1 MQQVWKGNFL
11 VCALDLSL
19 ATGTIMVRFDN
30 SHSMLRSK
38 TVQYSVRVDEA
49 VAVNAGAAEVEAPM
63 AKLALD

>member
-1 MQQVWKGNFL
+1 
-11 VCALDLSL
+11 
-19 ATGTIMVRFDN
+19 MVRFDN